1 MRATSVLYLDSLD
14 YQRDLFPSVASTAL
28 ARMASAFAHVRN
40 ISNNVAIVT
49 SSAIHDKL
57 NKRLIEK
64 IQLTDDDK
72 LLEEASRLLEVEIEL
87 SDVYIINDKQREAIE
102 EGKKQIINGA
112 YLSDEESNKEID
124 EWLSK

>member
-1 MRATSVLYLDSLD
+1 M
-14 YQRDLFPSVASTAL
+14 STIEL
-28 ARMASAFAHVRN
+28 RN
-40 ISNNVAIVT
+40 
-49 SSAIHDKL
+49 
-57 NKRLIEK
+57 RLIEK

-87 SDVYIINDKQREAIE
+87 SDVYIINDKQKEAIE

>member
-1 MRATSVLYLDSLD
+1 M
-14 YQRDLFPSVASTAL
+14 STIEL
-28 ARMASAFAHVRN
+28 R
-40 ISNNVAIVT
+40 
-49 SSAIHDKL
+49 
-57 NKRLIEK
+57 KRLIEK

-87 SDVYIINDKQREAIE
+87 PDFYIINDKQREAIE
-102 EGKKQIINGA
+102 EGKNQIINGA

>member
-1 MRATSVLYLDSLD
+1 M
-14 YQRDLFPSVASTAL
+14 STIEL
-28 ARMASAFAHVRN
+28 R
-40 ISNNVAIVT
+40 
-49 SSAIHDKL
+49 
-57 NKRLIEK
+57 KRLIEK

-87 SDVYIINDKQREAIE
+87 SDVYIINDKQKEAIE

>member
-1 MRATSVLYLDSLD
+1 M
-14 YQRDLFPSVASTAL
+14 STVEL
-28 ARMASAFAHVRN
+28 R
-40 ISNNVAIVT
+40 
-49 SSAIHDKL
+49 
-57 NKRLIEK
+57 KRLIEK

-87 SDVYIINDKQREAIE
+87 SDVYIINDKQKEAIE

>member
-1 MRATSVLYLDSLD
+1 M
-14 YQRDLFPSVASTAL
+14 STVEL
-28 ARMASAFAHVRN
+28 R
-40 ISNNVAIVT
+40 
-49 SSAIHDKL
+49 
-57 NKRLIEK
+57 KRLIEK

-72 LLEEASRLLEVEIEL
+72 LLEEASRLLEVEIEFP
-87 SDVYIINDKQREAIE
+87 DFYIINDKQREAIE